1 MDMSSTDFLF
11 TPSVQRVLKATL
23 GQPERAFTLQE
34 LLESAA
40 TGRGSTQLQIE
51 RLLHA
56 GVLLEEPRRGRQ
68 RSIRANTA
76 HFLYPELA
84 SIVRKT
90 FGVREPL
97 LDALEPFREH
107 IVQAFV
113 FGSVA
118 KGTDTA
124 GSDVDLVVVGTAPL
138 MDVSQALQALESTL
152 GRTVHLSLYDPQEW
166 LSLLSSDPVMRQI
179 DQGPKLQL
187 IPDAQTT

>member
-1 MDMSSTDFLF
+1 MGSADFLF
-11 TPSVQRVLKATL
+11 TPSVQRVLSATL
-23 GQPERAFTLQE
+23 GHSQRAFTLQE
-34 LLESAA
+34 LLEVAA

-51 RLLHA
+51 RLLQA

-97 LDALEPFREH
+97 LQALEPFHAQIE
-107 IVQAFV
+107 QAFV

-118 KGTDTA
+118 KGTDTSS
-124 GSDVDLVVVGTAPL
+124 SDVDLVVVGSAPL
-138 MDVSQALQALESTL
+138 MDVAQALQLLEPTL
-152 GRTVHLSLYDPQEW
+152 GRSVHLSLYDPQEW
-166 LSLLSSDPVMRQI
+166 RSLAESDPVVRQI
-179 DQGPKLQL
+179 DQGSKLQL
-187 IPDAQTT
+187 IPDAKTD

>member
-1 MDMSSTDFLF
+1 MSSTDFLF
-11 TPSVQRVLKATL
+11 TPSVQRVLKVTL
-23 GQPERAFTLQE
+23 GQPQRAFTLQE
-34 LLESAA
+34 LLETAA

-51 RLLHA
+51 RLLQA

-97 LDALEPFREH
+97 LDALEPFRAH
-107 IVQAFV
+107 IEQAFV

-118 KGTDTA
+118 KGTDTS

-138 MDVSQALQALESTL
+138 MDVAQALQSLESTL
-152 GRTVHLSLYDPQEW
+152 GRSIHLSLYDPQEW
-166 LSLLSSDPVMRQI
+166 RSLVESDPVVRQI
-179 DQGPKLQL
+179 DQGPKLPL
-187 IPDAQTT
+187 IPDAQTH